1 MPMPREDTRSLR
13 LLWHDGRVA
22 VTTRRSFRRVYD
34 LAERVYP
41 ATDPAST
48 AAYEDSWLL
57 TGLSGNGVATERHLT
72 GYITGPSPSAADRK
86 RVLTRNLRA
95 GRIVEVEVPGLRGP
109 FYSLPEQ
116 VEALGTL
123 PDPVGTTLLCP
134 FDSLLWQ
141 RQRAEDLLGFRYRIE
156 IYTPPA
162 KREFGYYTLPILHD
176 GSLVG
181 RLDPKLHRDRDQLEG
196 PSAGTRDWC
205 EALQASHRRSR
216 RGASEPGRI
225 RGCDS
230 NYPPSGLAWA
240 RLIGRHVRSQDGS
253 LKATSAGA
261 SPPTVRAMYCRPSSM

>member
-1 MPMPREDTRSLR
+1 MNSYLTRAKITKG

-57 TGLSGNGVATERHLT
+57 TGLSGNGVATERHLA

-109 FYSLPEQ
+109 FYGLPEQ

-123 PDPVGTTLLCP
+123 PDPVGTTLICP

-181 RLDPKLHRDRDQLEG
+181 RLDPKLHRDRDQLEVRALELETG
-196 PSAGTRDWC
+196 VKRSRRLTGGLG
-205 EALQASHRRSR
+205 EALQSLAEFVGATRITLP
-216 RGASEPGRI
+216 RGWR
-225 RGCDS
+225 
-230 NYPPSGLAWA
+230 GLA
-240 RLIGRHVRSQDGS
+240 
-253 LKATSAGA
+253 
-261 SPPTVRAMYCRPSSM
+261 